1 MSFCLW
7 FVILI
12 FVRAKVGVFNQSASL
27 KIVAE
32 NNFGLFDMGVTGE
45 ERRSSWR
52 EEGEVFR
59 WAFGRS
65 SEGLRRE
72 YVFLTYFSHKGMA
85 LQCRLEWQGQC
96 VEYGCLMGRLY
107 VIINSREIFM
117 VEYL

>member
-1 MSFCLW
+1 MW

-32 NNFGLFDMGVTGE
+32 NNFGLFDIGGTGE
-45 ERRSSWR
+45 ERRNDRR
-52 EEGEVFR
+52 EEVEEFR
-59 WAFGRS
+59 WVFGRS

-72 YVFLTYFSHKGMA
+72 YVFLTYFSYRKMA

-96 VEYGCLMGRLY
+96 VEYGCLMNRLY

>member
-32 NNFGLFDMGVTGE
+32 NNFGLFDIGGTGE
-45 ERRSSWR
+45 ERRSGRR
-52 EEGEVFR
+52 EEGEEFR
-59 WAFGRS
+59 WVFGRT

-72 YVFLTYFSHKGMA
+72 YVFLTYFSYKGME

-96 VEYGCLMGRLY
+96 VEYGCLIGRLY
-107 VIINSREIFM
+107 DIIKSREIFM

>member
-32 NNFGLFDMGVTGE
+32 NNFGLFDIGGTGE
-45 ERRSSWR
+45 ERRNGRR

-59 WAFGRS
+59 WAFGRA
-65 SEGLRRE
+65 SESLRRE
-72 YVFLTYFSHKGMA
+72 YVFLTYFSHKGMV

-96 VEYGCLMGRLY
+96 VECGCLMGRLY
-107 VIINSREIFM
+107 DIIKSREIFM